1 MNQIINQIMFCMNH
15 EMESVKNKIKN
26 NFFYKTIRIIENK
39 TKIDEVTSLRWVV
52 SSQFFPE

>member
-1 MNQIINQIMFCMNH
+1 MFCMNH